1 VPAVG
6 LAACV
11 SGRARVRPANLEL
24 DTFGNAGSAPC
35 VPLGLDNTLIS
46 QAAHGSVDELLG
58 HPELPGQINLPRENV
73 TGPQLAISD
82 LLSYVGLDLPGQGV
96 RLGRQGGGDQGTPV
110 GAVSTPIEYQNI
122 GPYYTA
128 RRRSGT
134 IGRNRKQ
141 EREAASTAS
150 RSIVSVEYPF
160 PGTSP
165 R

>member
-1 VPAVG
+1 MPAEG

-11 SGRARVRPANLEL
+11 SGRARVHPANLEL

-35 VPLGLDNTLIS
+35 VPLGFDNALIS
-46 QAAHGSVDELLG
+46 QAAHGSMDELLG
-58 HPELPGQINLPRENV
+58 HPKLPGQINLPRENL
-73 TGPQLAISD
+73 TWPESTISD
-82 LLSYVGLDLPGQGV
+82 LLSDVGLDLPGQGV
-96 RLGRQGGGDQGTPV
+96 CGGWHGRGDQGTPF
-110 GAVSTPIEYQNI
+110 GAVSALIEYQKRRS
-122 GPYYTA
+122 YYTA